1 MLFSGAA
8 FPRLGYRKLG
18 ARLLEQP
25 RRTVLGGRGG
35 SLSWCRMSVDL
46 LLLLLQAGSTRRRRR
61 GQLCRGA
68 AFAGPLWALPPFCP
82 APRQSFSVTAKA
94 PLSLC
99 RSIAVKMS
107 TSSSS
112 STSNGQEKPKP
123 KSPFRKR
130 GSLQSNIGSGEL
142 PDGVKASCVTVKN
155 SSTDPDSRSVGTCS
169 CLSSVPL
176 ILVELLSFVLETF
189 CAVLRHGFSSRQ
201 LMISHRAHLWLD
213 KLVNATDAFVYSLW
227 WMSEV
232 SYRWHVDGTSLFIS
246 CWLNVE
252 LRLSVQS
259 RRNSWTDDYVKKTK
273 TKRLLKKW
281 TKVCMDW

>member
-1 MLFSGAA
+1 MSFADLGPQLADGGEFPPAWLLSCCSLTKINMLFSGAA

-82 APRQSFSVTAKA
+82 ASRQSFSVTAKA

-189 CAVLRHGFSSRQ
+189 CAVLRYWF
-201 LMISHRAHLWLD
+201 
-213 KLVNATDAFVYSLW
+213 
-227 WMSEV
+227 
-232 SYRWHVDGTSLFIS
+232 
-246 CWLNVE
+246 
-252 LRLSVQS
+252 
-259 RRNSWTDDYVKKTK
+259 
-273 TKRLLKKW
+273 
-281 TKVCMDW
+281 